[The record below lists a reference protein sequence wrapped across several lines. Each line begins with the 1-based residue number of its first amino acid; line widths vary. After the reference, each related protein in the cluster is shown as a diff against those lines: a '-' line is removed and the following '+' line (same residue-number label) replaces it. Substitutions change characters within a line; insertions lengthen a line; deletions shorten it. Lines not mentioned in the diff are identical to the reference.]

1 MNKNKIFNISNSL
14 SFLRLLLA
22 LPLCW
27 LIMNNQNISA
37 LVIALIAILTDILDG
52 YFARKRNEIT
62 EIGKIIDPVA
72 DKVIIGAVAIVMIIK
87 SMVPVWFVAA
97 ILSRD
102 LLILLGGLYLSKKL
116 GYLIYS
122 DIIGKVSVIILA
134 FVMIGLV
141 FKIGIFRDYGIY
153 LALAAL
159 LVSFINY
166 FIRMIILVKKKVL

>member
-27 LIMNNQNISA
+27 LIMNNQNILA
-37 LVIALIAILTDILDG
+37 LVIALVAILTDILDG

-97 ILSRD
+97 VLSRD
-102 LLILLGGLYLSKKL
+102 VLILLGGLYLSKKL
-116 GYLIYS
+116 GYVIYS
-122 DIIGKVSVIILA
+122 DIIGKMSVTILA

-141 FKIGIFRDYGIY
+141 FKIVIFRDYGIY

-166 FIRMIILVKKKVL
+166 LIRMIIMVKHKK